1 MKKVPLFVASSL
13 GFAGGL
19 TSAIALIRVSLCSIE
34 PLAVSAMNAR
44 SKTAAVVQTQNAGS
58 TNSNALVLRGHHVTL
73 SVKNLNATV
82 KWYEQKLGFT
92 ETRRVVMDGGN
103 IQFAFMQISRYRIYI
118 AQIRGSVRLED
129 PNQVPNHL
137 LTQGWRHVVL
147 EVDNVDK
154 AYKILKARGVEFVGQ
169 PTTHNPPGIRVVY
182 FKDLEGNVLEL
193 YKDI

>member
-1 MKKVPLFVASSL
+1 MKKIPLFVAGSL

-19 TSAIALIRVSLCSIE
+19 TSAITLIATSLCPVE
-34 PLAVSAMNAR
+34 PLAVSAMNTR
-44 SKTAAVVQTQNAGS
+44 SNTTTAVQTQNLDS
-58 TNSNALVLRGHHVTL
+58 TDLNTLVLRGHHVTL
-73 SVKNLNATV
+73 SVKNLNAAV

-92 ETRRVVMDGGN
+92 ETRRVVMDDGN
-103 IQFAFMQISRYRIYI
+103 IQFAFMQVSGYRIYI

-147 EVDNVDK
+147 EVDDVDK
-154 AYKILKARGVEFVGQ
+154 AYKSLKARGVEFVGQ